1 MPTMG
6 LFANVNSARF
16 IHGIDRRKSVKE
28 GNSSLLVLARKATF
42 RYYQLSVHLEA

>member
-6 LFANVNSARF
+6 LFANVDTAGF
-16 IHGIDRRKSVKE
+16 IHSVDRLKCVR
-28 GNSSLLVLARKATF
+28 GLARKATF